1 MLPGQFD
8 FGVGEFRACRLA
20 VKAVSS
26 VIQETARAFAAKL
39 LDEAAGTSL
48 EFAGLRSGLTTSC

>member
-48 EFAGLRSGLTTSC
+48 EFAEIRWSL